1 MEKIPYDISAVLK
14 ETCCKHYPTILFT
27 SATLFVDNRLD
38 LFSDNLGVTFDTDKR
53 ARIASPFDLQN
64 VHGFVTTTLPAFSS
78 HASKQKIIRW
88 RKETAIA
95 LARLAVALNGRTL
108 ALFTSTE
115 EMRDI
120 YEQVQPVLE
129 RYGIDPLL
137 QNGSSLP
144 EINAFRTTEH
154 SVLFGV
160 DRFWTG
166 VDFPGR
172 TLSQVIVVRLPNPN
186 LSNPVIAHR
195 KQVMGNTF
203 WERYYRPTAKLKL
216 RQGFGCLI
224 RSEKDRGLFVVLDQ
238 RLWLSEHMRNLQ
250 DAVPVTL
257 HRCST
262 EPDDMMNWLINEEL
276 PDLKLHAEFKSRN
289 VSLEEIKLRE

>member
-1 MEKIPYDISAVLK
+1 MRP
-14 ETCCKHYPTILFT
+14 PFFT
-27 SATLFVDNRLD
+27 SATLFIDDRLD
-38 LFSDNLGVTFDTDKR
+38 LFSDDLGISFDTDKQE
-53 ARIASPFDLQN
+53 RIASPFDYLEN
-64 VHGFVTTTLPAFSS
+64 VHGFVTTTLPAYSS
-78 HASKQKIIRW
+78 GASRQQIIGW
-88 RKETAIA
+88 RREAAIA
-95 LARLAVALNGRTL
+95 LTRLAIALNGRTL

-137 QNGSSLP
+137 QNGSSLA
-144 EINAFRTTEH
+144 EINAFRNTEH

-195 KQVMGNTF
+195 RQVMGDAF
-203 WERYYRPTAKLKL
+203 WARYYRPTTKLKL
-216 RQGFGCLI
+216 RQGFGRLI
-224 RSEKDRGLFVVLDQ
+224 RKETDTGLFVVLDQ
-238 RLWLSEHMRNLQ
+238 RLWSDQRMRNLQ
-250 DAVPVTL
+250 DAVDVTL
-257 HRCST
+257 HRRST
-262 EPDDMMNWLINEEL
+262 EPDDMNWLIDEEL
-276 PDLKLHAEFKSRN
+276 PHLRLHAEFKSRN
-289 VSLEEIKLRE
+289 VNLEEIKLRD